1 MANFSSLVLV
11 PFIRSFTMLK
21 YIVAR
26 YRKIIRTFRN
36 YTETI
41 VEIVEI
47 PSGKYFSSSFCVTVV
62 NTSLRGKP
70 DVDESCVVLY
80 WL

>member
-1 MANFSSLVLV
+1 MANFSSLVLI
-11 PFIRSFTMLK
+11 PFIRSFTLLK

-36 YTETI
+36 YIET
-41 VEIVEI
+41 IVEI

-80 WL
+80 RL